1 MERLDVAKLAA
12 ELDQMRAKDAIVA
25 LLYDYCHELDYL
37 RPSEV
42 VALFTPDAELDIRM
56 DNAVVAEGTSYD
68 RGVVHRGQDQINAF
82 YRAITVR
89 DSSYPAPYH
98 HLVINPRVVVS
109 GDAASAESTMVVV
122 DNDPTDKRPHIMN
135 GRPDITGYGRYSDKL
150 VRTPAGDWKIAYRL
164 IEVEAGVTARPE
176 LEGGTV

>member
-1 MERLDVAKLAA
+1 LERLDVAKLAA

-98 HLVINPRVVVS
+98 HLVITRAWSSLGIRRPPKARWS
-109 GDAASAESTMVVV
+109 SSTTILPTSALTS
-122 DNDPTDKRPHIMN
+122 
-135 GRPDITGYGRYSDKL
+135 
-150 VRTPAGDWKIAYRL
+150 
-164 IEVEAGVTARPE
+164 
-176 LEGGTV
+176 